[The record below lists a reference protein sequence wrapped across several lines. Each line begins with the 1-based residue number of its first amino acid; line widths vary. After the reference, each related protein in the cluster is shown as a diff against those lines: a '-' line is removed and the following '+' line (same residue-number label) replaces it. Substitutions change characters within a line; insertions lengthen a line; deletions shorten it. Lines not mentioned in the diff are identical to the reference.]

1 MAALKD
7 VSREFPMI
15 VIEPLLCFIKPTII
29 RIIVVLPAPFGP
41 NNPTTCPCSTEKEAL
56 SMICLVPISFDT
68 FFSVSISVISSLL
81 PIRFFFTFMIIVITT
96 IPLEY

>member
-1 MAALKD
+1 
-7 VSREFPMI
+7 MI

-68 FFSVSISVISSLL
+68 FSVLVFLSFHPYFLFAIFYFHANSYYYHPTRVLKSQQ
-81 PIRFFFTFMIIVITT
+81 
-96 IPLEY
+96 EKE